1 MNNHIRYGNTIIIYC
16 DTLQDA
22 LYNFLG
28 KWTKKSLILPDN
40 IFYKFKFHIFIIL
53 KLLKRHSSLVS

>member
-22 LYNFLG
+22 LYNFFG
-28 KWTKKSLILPDN
+28 QMDQKKS
-40 IFYKFKFHIFIIL
+40 Y
-53 KLLKRHSSLVS
+53 SS